1 MHLEGQHAVQLDAL
15 PSDSPISLEGGGEVE
30 APVAS
35 SLMPVVP
42 AFSSRPGASD
52 KLVIDFDGDFS
63 GSWGGF
69 SPGQTPAYNTEG
81 DESTFTAGELANIE
95 YIWQRVAE
103 KFSPFNIDV
112 TTVDTGNLSN
122 GVTLRAIVGGSGSWY
137 GSGVGGVAYVDGYTN
152 GLPNTVYIFSNN
164 YGSAGGVAE
173 TVAHESGHAYGLYHQ
188 SVWSNG
194 VNVQEYNPGTSAKA
208 PIMGSSGS
216 SQRGMWWLGPNSNSP
231 SATAQD
237 DLAIISRTGNTF
249 GYRVDDVGNTIA
261 AATAMSAN
269 GNTRSG
275 SGVITQISDVDVFSF
290 NVAAAGPTNV
300 RIDIAG
306 SLLGPVG
313 MLDSVLEIQNSSGQ
327 VVATA
332 STAALG
338 ESLTFAAQVGTYYAF
353 VKSQGNYGDVGQYTV
368 TATSNPDTIAP
379 TASNGTFAFQTG
391 HTVQFTFSEDVSN
404 SLIGEDVIVQAANGG
419 ATYTPS
425 NVNFNPVNSTAFFN
439 FAQPLPDG
447 NYTATLPAGSVTDL
461 FGNVMN
467 TPTSFNFYVFAGD
480 GNRDRIVNVA
490 DFASLSANFNNTPRV
505 FSQGDYNYD
514 NKVDISDF
522 ALLASR
528 FNTTLPAAGSLPRA
542 VSGFSSQMIEN
553 ERVMDELMI

>member
-15 PSDSPISLEGGGEVE
+15 PSDSPITLDGGGEVE
-30 APVAS
+30 APAAS
-35 SLMPVVP
+35 SLLPVVP
-42 AFSSRPGASD
+42 AFSSRPGATD

-63 GSWGGF
+63 ASWGGF
-69 SPGQTPAYNTEG
+69 APGQTPAYNTEG
-81 DESTFTAGELANIE
+81 DPSTFTAGELANIE

-112 TTVDTGNLSN
+112 TTVDTGNLNN
-122 GVTLRAIVGGSGSWY
+122 GVTLRAIVGGNGSWY

-152 GLPNTVYIFSNN
+152 GLPNTVYIFSSN
-164 YGSAGGVAE
+164 YGSATGVAE

-188 SVWSNG
+188 SVWANG

-237 DLAIISRTGNTF
+237 DLAIISRAGNTF
-249 GYRVDDVGNTIA
+249 GYRADDAGNTIA
-261 AATAMSAN
+261 AAVAMTAN
-269 GNTRSG
+269 GNSRTAA
-275 SGVITQISDVDVFSF
+275 GVITQISDVDVFSF

-300 RIDIAG
+300 RVDIAN
-306 SLLGPVG
+306 SLLGPMG
-313 MLDSVLEIQNSSGQ
+313 MLDSALEIQNASGQ

-332 STAALG
+332 STAALS

-368 TATSNPDTIAP
+368 TATSNPDTLAP
-379 TASNGTFAFQTG
+379 TASGGMFAFQTG
-391 HTVQFTFSEDVSN
+391 HTVEFTFSEDVSS
-404 SLIGEDVIVQAANGG
+404 SLIGEDLIVQAAGGG

-425 NVNFNPVNSTAFFN
+425 NVNFNPATNTALFN
-439 FAQPLPDG
+439 FADRLPDG
-447 NYTATLPAGSVTDL
+447 NYSATLPAGSVADL
-461 FGNVMN
+461 FGNLMN
-467 TPTSFNFYVFAGD
+467 SSATLDFFVFAGD
-480 GNRDRIVNVA
+480 GNRDRVVNIA
-490 DFASLSANFNNTPRV
+490 DFASLSANFNNSPRV

-514 NKVDISDF
+514 NQVNISDF
-522 ALLASR
+522 AILASR
-528 FNTTLPAAGSLPRA
+528 FNNTLPAPSSLPRA
-542 VSGFSSQMIEN
+542 VSAFSSQMIES
-553 ERVMDELMI
+553 ERVIDELVI